1 MKKNVRK
8 IFFVWEYEKEEQW
21 LNKKS
26 EEGWQL
32 VKASIGKYQ
41 FESGIP
47 HEYTYRLELLD
58 KNLNSKESNS
68 YLNFL
73 QETGIEMVGQ
83 CKQWIYLRC
92 KTADGG
98 FEPDNRALYDLTHVL
113 KIQEF
118 ISNTKNRLVA
128 MIALSICGLL
138 IMDRLETSNL
148 TDFIRGISTGISLSV
163 SIALLSLYPLSKRVN
178 EKVKAAIK
186 ELYTCE

>member
-73 QETGIEMVGQ
+73 QDTGIEMVGQ

-186 ELYTCE
+186 ELYTYE

>member
-58 KNLNSKESNS
+58 KNLNSKESTS

-73 QETGIEMVGQ
+73 QDTGIEMVGQ

-92 KTADGG
+92 KTVDGR
-98 FEPDNRALYDLTHVL
+98 FEPNNRALYDLTHVL

>member
-73 QETGIEMVGQ
+73 QDTGIEMVGQ

-128 MIALSICGLL
+128 LIALSICGLL

-186 ELYTCE
+186 ELYTYE

>member
-47 HEYTYRLELLD
+47 DEYTYRLELLD
-58 KNLNSKESNS
+58 KSLNSKESTS

-73 QETGIEMVGQ
+73 QDTGIEMVGQ

-92 KTADGG
+92 KTADGR
-98 FEPDNRALYDLTHVL
+98 FEPNNRALYDLTHVL

-128 MIALSICGLL
+128 LIALSICGLL

>member
-1 MKKNVRK
+1 MEKTVRK

-21 LNKKS
+21 LNEMSK
-26 EEGWQL
+26 EGWEL
-32 VKASIGKYQ
+32 VKASFRKYQ

-47 HEYTYRLELLD
+47 NEYTIRLELLD
-58 KNLNSKESNS
+58 KSLNSKESTS

-73 QETGIEMVGQ
+73 KETGIEMVGE

-98 FEPDNRALYDLTHVL
+98 FEPNNRALYNLTHVL

-118 ISNTKNRLVA
+118 ISKTKNRLVA
-128 MIALSICGLL
+128 LIAISMCGLL
-138 IMDRLETSNL
+138 IMNHLEPSNFA
-148 TDFIRGISTGISLSV
+148 DFISGVCTGIALST
-163 SIALLSLYPLSKRVN
+163 SIVTLSFYPFSKRTN
-178 EKVKAAIK
+178 EKVKAAIN

>member
-47 HEYTYRLELLD
+47 DEYTYRLELLD
-58 KNLNSKESNS
+58 KSLNSKESTS

-73 QETGIEMVGQ
+73 QDTGIEMVGQ

-92 KTADGG
+92 KTADGR
-98 FEPDNRALYDLTHVL
+98 FEPNNRALYDLTHVL

-128 MIALSICGLL
+128 LIALSICGLL

-186 ELYTCE
+186 ELYTYE

>member
-58 KNLNSKESNS
+58 KSLNSKESTS

-73 QETGIEMVGQ
+73 QDTGIEMVGQ
-83 CKQWIYLRC
+83 CKQWIYLRS
-92 KTADGG
+92 KTADGR
-98 FEPDNRALYDLTHVL
+98 FEPNNRALYDLTHVL

-128 MIALSICGLL
+128 LIALSICGLL
-138 IMDRLETSNL
+138 MLDRLETSNL
-148 TDFIRGISTGISLSV
+148 TDFIRGICTGISLSTSFAV
-163 SIALLSLYPLSKRVN
+163 LSLYPFSKRIN